1 MEETFHNLATGF
13 VHNVGSTLQRC
24 LNKDKELI
32 CSFGILKSVQEP
44 LLYY

>member
-1 MEETFHNLATGF
+1 MEETFHNLAIGF
-13 VHNVGSTLQRC
+13 THDVGRTLQCC

-32 CSFGILKSVQEP
+32 FSFGILKSVREP